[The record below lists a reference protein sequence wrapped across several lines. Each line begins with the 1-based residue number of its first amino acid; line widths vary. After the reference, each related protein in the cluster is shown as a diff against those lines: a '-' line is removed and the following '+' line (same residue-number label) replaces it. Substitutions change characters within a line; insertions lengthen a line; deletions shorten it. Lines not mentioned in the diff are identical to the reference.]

1 MLSLELF
8 HGPIA
13 DWIKVLV
20 RKFGDILIGS
30 GSLDLESVRKS
41 ANNMWE
47 EVNSEQEQSTHVD

>member
-20 RKFGDILIGS
+20 RKFGDVLIGS
-30 GSLDLESVRKS
+30 GSADLDSVRKS
-41 ANNMWE
+41 ARNI
-47 EVNSEQEQSTHVD
+47 